1 MSRILITYEKK
12 DNTVDVNLNSF
23 SKLFLEMGL
32 DYRIAKSSKVKDN
45 DLRWCDV
52 CFSIRPNSLYS
63 QEIAEAADKNGIFYL
78 ASFDD
83 DLLNLPK
90 KRPDYWK
97 RKYSISCLKR
107 ARAIISS
114 SPLILED
121 YSSYCYNAKLLLLN
135 AFVEESDIRSIHN
148 IENPIRIVYPAG
160 KDHLPQFNQF
170 IKPII
175 SDLFNQFSGRIDM
188 TFIGI
193 EPDINDFKYKD
204 SVHFVKQ
211 MSYEKYKQYMQ
222 THDFDIGIAPLSK
235 TSFNER
241 KYFVKYIE
249 YSKYGILGLYSDT
262 YPYKYVVENN
272 ENGIL
277 VPDSPDAWKNAI
289 VRVMNDHSII
299 TDIVKKSQTH
309 LREHFTIQS
318 EVFKI
323 LSICP
328 EISSYSKSVIHKKK
342 YNKPIIS
349 TLLYNFSDFVR
360 KVIYHLRWDG
370 VKYIVEFL
378 RNKNC

>member
-1 MSRILITYEKK
+1 MNRILITYEKK
-12 DNTVDVNLNSF
+12 DNTVDINLEYF
-23 SKLFLEMGL
+23 SKLFLEMGS
-32 DYRIAKSSKVKDN
+32 DYRIVKSSKVADK

-52 CFSIRPNSLYS
+52 CLSNRPSCIYS
-63 QEIAEAADKNGIFYL
+63 QKIAEFAEKNGIFYI

-90 KRPDYWK
+90 KNHNNWK
-97 RKYSISCLKR
+97 RKYMISCLKKSR
-107 ARAIISS
+107 ALIST
-114 SPLILED
+114 SPLILNE
-121 YSSYCYNAKLLLLN
+121 YSSYCSNAKLILSN
-135 AFVEESDIRSIHN
+135 AFVEESELKPMHDIDDI
-148 IENPIRIVYPAG
+148 IRIVFPAG
-160 KDHLPQFNQF
+160 ADHLPLFNQF

-175 SDLFNQFSGRIDM
+175 SDIFDQFSGRVDM

-193 EPDINDFKYKD
+193 EPDFNNFKYKD
-204 SVHFVKQ
+204 SLHFVKP

-222 THDFDIGIAPLSK
+222 THNFDVGIAPLSK

-262 YPYKYVVENN
+262 YPYKYIVENN

-277 VPDSPDAWKNAI
+277 VPDSSDAWKNAM

-299 TDIVKKSQTH
+299 IDIIKRSQAH

-318 EVFKI
+318 ESLKI